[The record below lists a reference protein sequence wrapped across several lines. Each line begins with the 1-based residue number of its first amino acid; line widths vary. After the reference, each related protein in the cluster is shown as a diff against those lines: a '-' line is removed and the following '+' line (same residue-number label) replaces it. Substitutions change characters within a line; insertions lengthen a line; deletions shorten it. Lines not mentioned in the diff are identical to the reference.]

1 MKSVRQQKILEIIE
15 KYDIATQ
22 DELLLKLEEAGIL
35 ATQTT
40 ISRDIRQLG
49 ILKGAT
55 DGGSYKY
62 VTSRPRKSAVSF
74 DTVKNTITDSVLSI
88 ENAQNIVVVKTTPG
102 MANAV
107 AIKID
112 SFDHPHIVGSV
123 AGDDTLLLVMTDNE
137 TSLQVVSILKKA
149 FEI

>member
-49 ILKGAT
+49 II
-55 DGGSYKY
+55 KY
-62 VTSRPRKSAVSF
+62 R
-74 DTVKNTITDSVLSI
+74 
-88 ENAQNIVVVKTTPG
+88 
-102 MANAV
+102 
-107 AIKID
+107 
-112 SFDHPHIVGSV
+112 
-123 AGDDTLLLVMTDNE
+123 LLQLVHE
-137 TSLQVVSILKKA
+137 VQVMYLLRQLVDMIGLHLL
-149 FEI
+149 IN